1 MPSPSPSP
9 RPCLVYLCNALDEKT
24 RLERS
29 ITSDSPAATQK
40 VLQIAL
46 ALRSSGVTTTILSL
60 GRGRQRGS
68 GRWHPA
74 KIVRTQGVAIVYAP
88 YFDFPWLTHLVTCLA
103 VPCLIWRLSVRKPVL
118 LAYNR
123 LPHYVLGIE
132 FARVLGLRRFLDL
145 EDGNVRD
152 EGTVIRQWIAR
163 AMTKRFDD
171 LCDAGSLL
179 AASSLSTQYAGS
191 NTLPCY
197 GVAESSQTVR
207 DWSANPLKILL
218 GGTLQR
224 TTGAELFVAAIRY
237 LRQSNLKGLDLL
249 ELNITGKGHS
259 EALLKTVANEAGLPL
274 VHFHGSVPRT
284 EYLSILTSSHIGLVL
299 NLPSS
304 QLGGT
309 TFPSKAINMAAA
321 GLAIVSTKVS
331 DVPTIFQSKG
341 AIYLEDENPQTLAKL
356 LLELL
361 EQRQLLAATAQQ
373 GQHRVAEICSQAK
386 VGQSLKT
393 YFFN

>member
-1 MPSPSPSP
+1 MPSPNS
-9 RPCLVYLCNALDEKT
+9 RLVYLCNALDEKT
-24 RLERS
+24 RIERS

-46 ALRSSGVTTTILSL
+46 ALRRSDVTTIILSL

-74 KIVRTQGVAIVYAP
+74 KIVRSQGIAIVYAP

-103 VPCLIWRLSVRKPVL
+103 VPRLIWRLRVQKPVL

-123 LPHYVLGIE
+123 LPHYLLGIE
-132 FARVLGLRRFLDL
+132 FARWLGLRRFLDL
-145 EDGNVRD
+145 EDGDVRD
-152 EGTVIRQWIAR
+152 EGSAIRQWIAR
-163 AMTKRFDD
+163 AMTKRFDN

-179 AASSLSTQYAGS
+179 AANSLSTQYAGS

-197 GVAESSQTVR
+197 GVAELNETAR
-207 DWSANPLKILL
+207 DWSANPLKVLL

-237 LRQSNLKGLDLL
+237 LRQSNFKGLDLL
-249 ELNITGKGHS
+249 EFNITGKGQS
-259 EALLKTVANEAGLPL
+259 EALLKTVAYEAGMPL
-274 VHFHGSVPRT
+274 VRFHGSVPRT
-284 EYLSILTSSHIGLVL
+284 EYLRILAFSHIGLVL

-321 GLAIVSTKVS
+321 GLAIISTKVS
-331 DVPTIFQSKG
+331 DVPTIFQSDG

-356 LLELL
+356 LFDLL
-361 EQRQLLAATAQQ
+361 EERQRLAAIAQQ